1 MFRLFLIVGLVA
13 LFSLVGAQSTLAQPE
28 TSRPVAVVEG
38 ETIPVDYFQPRYAQY
53 LLRTG
58 QTDTPRLRMM
68 ILNEIL
74 GDRLLIRE
82 ARQNGIEQTPAFRTE
97 ADIAR
102 RKILLDLYDAYVV
115 GEPVQVTDED
125 RAEIFAR
132 MNGMVQARHLYSH
145 TQAGAEALYQRLQAG
160 ETFESLAREVFADTA
175 LANSGGLL
183 PAFTFDEM
191 DPAFEDAAFTLPVGE
206 VSRPIRTAQGFSV
219 MQVVD
224 RFVSPILTES
234 AFAER
239 RAFVDGYV
247 YRKKRTQAR
256 TAYAQ
261 ARLEQ
266 LRATFN
272 SAGIEAL
279 MNRATGAR
287 LVQDETPSR
296 TAESTPVMTFTHNGT
311 PITWTVADVDRQLTF
326 VADRTQQRVQS
337 QEELESLL
345 RGMAV
350 QEQLAREAVER
361 GLDSHPDYS
370 ALFTN
375 AIETWISD
383 TRRREIRESVV
394 VTEDTLRA
402 LYAAHPADF
411 WHPARVF
418 VEEIVVASRATADSL
433 RALLDAQDFGD
444 LAARYSIR
452 PGAAE
457 ARGRLG
463 FVSQQEMG
471 LLGERIFRASEGDV
485 LGPVEVQGFYTLLR
499 IGPAMDG
506 RPMTFDE
513 ARPGLLEHQ
522 RWHQGQAAVQ
532 TYLEQ
537 LRRGADYRVDGQVVM
552 TFSLDGAPQS

>member
-1 MFRLFLIVGLVA
+1 M
-13 LFSLVGAQSTLAQPE
+13 
-28 TSRPVAVVEG
+28 AVVEG
-38 ETIPVDYFQPRYAQY
+38 ESIPVEYFQPRYAQY
-53 LLRTG
+53 ILRTG

-68 ILNEIL
+68 LLNEIL

-82 ARQNGIEQTPAFRTE
+82 ARRNGIEQTPSFRTE

-115 GEPVQVTDED
+115 GESVQVTDED
-125 RAEIFAR
+125 RAEVFAR
-132 MNGMVQARHLYSH
+132 MNGMVQARHLYSR
-145 TQAGAEALYQRLQAG
+145 TQEGAETLYRRLQAG
-160 ETFESLAREVFADTA
+160 ESFETLAREVFADTA

-206 VSRPIRTAQGFSV
+206 ISRPIRTAQGFSV

-261 ARLEQ
+261 ERLER
-266 LRATFN
+266 LDATFHT
-272 SAGIEAL
+272 AGMEAL

-296 TAESTPVMTFTHNGT
+296 PADAAPVLTFTHKGR
-311 PITWTVADVDRQLTF
+311 PVTWTVSDVDRQLTY

-337 QEELESLL
+337 RQDLEALL

-350 QEQLAREAVER
+350 QEQLARDAVER
-361 GLDSHPDYS
+361 GLDAHPDYS
-370 ALFTN
+370 AMFTN

-402 LYAAHPADF
+402 LYAAYPADF

-418 VEEIVVASRATADSL
+418 VEEIVVESRAMVDSL
-433 RALLDAQDFGD
+433 RGLLSAADFGD
-444 LAARYSIR
+444 LAARHSIR
-452 PGAAE
+452 PGATE

-463 FVSQQEMG
+463 FVTQQEMG
-471 LLGERIFRASEGDV
+471 FLGEAVFAASEGDV
-485 LGPVEVQGFYTLLR
+485 LGPIEVQGFYTLLR
-499 IGPAMDG
+499 VGPAMDG

-532 TYLEQ
+532 SYLEQ
-537 LRRGADYRVDGQVVM
+537 LRRGADYRVDGHVVM

>member
-1 MFRLFLIVGLVA
+1 MLRLPLFLGLVA
-13 LFSLVGAQSTLAQPE
+13 LCSLEGAQYAFAQQE
-28 TSRPVAVVEG
+28 SRAIAVVEG
-38 ETIPVDYFQPRYAQY
+38 ETLSLDYFQPRYAQY

-58 QTDTPRLRMM
+58 QTDSPRLRMM

-82 ARQNGIEQTPAFRTE
+82 ARQNGIEQTSGFRTE

-115 GEPVQVTDED
+115 GEQVQVTDAD

-132 MNGMVQARHLYSH
+132 MNGMVQARHLYSR

-191 DPAFEDAAFTLPVGE
+191 DPAFEDAAFTLPVGAI
-206 VSRPIRTAQGFSV
+206 SRPIRTAQGFSV

-256 TAYAQ
+256 NAYAQ
-261 ARLEQ
+261 SRLDQ
-266 LRATFN
+266 LQATFH
-272 SAGIEAL
+272 AEGIDAL
-279 MNRATGAR
+279 IGRASGAR
-287 LVQDETPSR
+287 LVQEETPSR
-296 TAESTPVMTFTHNGT
+296 PIDSAPVMTFSHNGT
-311 PITWTVADVDRQLTF
+311 PITWTVSDVDRQLMY
-326 VADRTQQRVQS
+326 VAERTQQRVQS
-337 QEELESLL
+337 QVELESLL

-350 QEQLAREAVER
+350 QEQLARDAEER
-361 GLDSHPDYS
+361 GLDAHPDYS
-370 ALFTN
+370 AMFTN
-375 AIETWISD
+375 AMETWISD

-394 VTEDTLRA
+394 VAEDTLRA
-402 LYAAHPADF
+402 LFAAYPADF

-418 VEEIVVASRATADSL
+418 VEEIVVPSRATADSL
-433 RALLDAQDFGD
+433 LALLATQDFGD

-452 PGAAE
+452 PGASE

-471 LLGERIFRASEGDV
+471 LLGERIFAAAEGDV
-485 LGPVEVQGFYTLLR
+485 LGPIEVQGFYTLLR

-532 TYLEQ
+532 THLEH

-552 TFSLDGAPQS
+552 TFALDGAPQS